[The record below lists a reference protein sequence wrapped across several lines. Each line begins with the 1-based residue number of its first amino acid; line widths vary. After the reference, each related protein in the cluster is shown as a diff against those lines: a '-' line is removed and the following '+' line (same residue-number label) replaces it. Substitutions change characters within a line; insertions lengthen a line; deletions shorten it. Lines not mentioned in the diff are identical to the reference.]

1 MGRFGGMK
9 QHLVSRLRFIAVM
22 LFVGLFSSSLQAV
35 ETKTMKYDAPGC
47 KSREDANKVLSM
59 IAVQDFEAMSKF
71 LALRGA
77 TGDCVI
83 LNGGQELYVQEH
95 ASSESVCVRPKSE
108 VDCYWVIKGWMK
120 P

>member
-83 LNGGQELYVQEH
+83 LNGVKNSMSKNTPLATAYVYAQR
-95 ASSESVCVRPKSE
+95 ARSI
-108 VDCYWVIKGWMK
+108 VIG
-120 P
+120 

>member
-1 MGRFGGMK
+1 MK
-9 QHLVSRLRFIAVM
+9 WRSVSRSSFVAM
-22 LFVGLFSSSLQAV
+22 MMFVGLFSSVLQAL

-47 KSREDANKVLSM
+47 KSREDANKVLGM
-59 IAVQDFEAMSKF
+59 IAAQDFEAMSKF
-71 LALRGA
+71 LSLRGA

-95 ASSESVCVRPKSE
+95 ASKDSLCVRPKNE
-108 VDCYWVIKGWMK
+108 VDCYWVDKGWMK